1 MTTENEPGYRGIRK
15 SGCRTSGHQGSRQD
29 CRVWTWYPDNLIR
42 QACRTTWCPGS
53 LVSAVLCLL
62 SLAGCA
68 RPQVKESPAT
78 KIEQLT
84 QENTHLI
91 EQVEKLTSQNKE
103 LESRIQVLSGLPENV
118 RLESLNRLER
128 IKIGRYTGF
137 FDKNNGGKK
146 ETLIVYIEPIDEQG
160 DVIKAP
166 GAAEVQLWDLNK
178 PESKAMLGQWKTGP
192 DELKKLWFS
201 TIVSSYYRLTF
212 DVAGI
217 IDNLQD
223 PLTVRVTFTDYLAG
237 RVFTDQK
244 VIEAP

>member
-1 MTTENEPGYRGIRK
+1 MTTENEPGYQGIRK
-15 SGCRTSGHQGSRQD
+15 SGCRTSGHQGIRQD
-29 CRVWTWYPDNLIR
+29 RRVWTWHPDNLIR
-42 QACRTTWCPGS
+42 QACRTTWCPGP

-62 SLAGCA
+62 FLAGCA
-68 RPQVKESPAT
+68 KPEVKDSPTT

-84 QENTHLI
+84 QENTKLT
-91 EQVEKLTSQNKE
+91 EQVGKLTSQNKE
-103 LESRIQVLSGLPENV
+103 LTNQIQVLSGLPENV
-118 RLESLNRLER
+118 RLESLNQLER

-146 ETLIVYIEPIDEQG
+146 ETLIVYVEPIDKQG
-160 DVIKAP
+160 NVIKAP
-166 GAAEVQLWDLNK
+166 GAVEVQLWDLNK
-178 PESKAMLGQWKTGP
+178 PESGAMLGQWKTGP

-212 DVAGI
+212 NVADI

-223 PLTVRVTFTDYLAG
+223 PLTVRVTFTDYLTG
-237 RVFTDQK
+237 KVFTEQK